1 MTRRVLAGLSLG
13 LSAVYAAST
22 LVRAGLAHRRLRAEP
37 TSAPRLAARVSVL
50 QPILSG
56 DPGLAT
62 MLAENLANHPDADF
76 VWLVDA
82 DDAEGIRV
90 ATKVSAGA
98 RNVTVRV
105 CPPAPSGVN
114 PKVFKLALALPDCGE
129 LVAVLDDDT
138 VLPPGAL
145 ARAAAHLAEADLVTG
160 LPYYRPGETVWGA
173 LVAAFVNANSL
184 LTYLPVAE
192 LTDPV
197 TINGMFYLTPRTTL
211 DEVGGF
217 AAIERGLCDDYELA
231 LLYRRAGRRIAQT
244 AIAHPLA
251 TTVPGGWEYRRIMR
265 RWMLFAGRLLR
276 DLPDDPRA
284 RAAVGLVSVPV
295 VLPLAALVCALA
307 SGSAPAS
314 GAAAGVVVAKAV
326 AMAGWR
332 RRAWGARTSA
342 AGLAAEIVSDL
353 VQPLHAVAALGRPA
367 SVTWRG
373 KQFRVDAEGG
383 LR

>member
-1 MTRRVLAGLSLG
+1 MIRRTLAGLSLG
-13 LSAVYAAST
+13 LSVAYAAST
-22 LVRAGLAHRRLRAEP
+22 LVRAGLARRRLRAEP
-37 TSAPRLAARVSVL
+37 VETPAPVGRVSIL

-56 DPGLAT
+56 DPGLPA
-62 MLAENLANHPDADF
+62 MLAENLHNHPDADLT
-76 VWLVDA
+76 WLVDT
-82 DDAEGIRV
+82 DDAEGMRLASQV
-90 ATKVSAGA
+90 AAGA
-98 RNVTVRV
+98 PHVRVRV

-114 PKVFKLALALPDCGE
+114 PKVFKLALAVPDCGE

-160 LPYYRPGETVWGA
+160 LPYYRPGETLWEA

-197 TINGMFYLTPRTTL
+197 TINGMFYLTRRATL
-211 DEVGGF
+211 DELGGF
-217 AAIERGLCDDYELA
+217 AAITQGLCDDYELA
-231 LLYRRAGRRIAQT
+231 LLYRRAGLRIAQT

-251 TTVPGGWEYRRIMR
+251 TSVLSGAQYLRIMR
-265 RWMLFAGRLLR
+265 RWMLFAGRLMR

-295 VLPLAALVCALA
+295 VLPLVALVCAVV
-307 SGSAPAS
+307 SGSAAAS
-314 GAAAGVVVAKAV
+314 SVAVGAVAAKAV

-332 RRAWGARTSA
+332 RRLWGARTSV
-342 AGLAAEIVSDL
+342 AGIAAEIVSDL
-353 VQPLHAVAALGRPA
+353 VQPLHAVAAFGRPD

-373 KQFRVDAEGG
+373 KQFRVDAAGG

>member
-1 MTRRVLAGLSLG
+1 MTRRALAGLSWC
-13 LSAVYAAST
+13 LSAAYAAST
-22 LVRAGLAHRRLRAEP
+22 LVRAGLAWRRLRAEP
-37 TSAPRLAARVSVL
+37 AGTPAAVGRVSVL

-56 DPGLAT
+56 DPGLSA
-62 MLAENLANHPDADF
+62 MLAENLGNHPDADF

-82 DDAEGIRV
+82 DDAEGVRV
-90 ATKVSAGA
+90 ASQVAAGA
-98 RNVTVRV
+98 PQVRVRV

-114 PKVFKLALALPDCGE
+114 PKVFKLALALPECGE

-160 LPYYRPGETVWGA
+160 LPYYRPGETLWET

-231 LLYRRAGRRIAQT
+231 LLYRRFGLRIAQT

-251 TTVPGGWEYRRIMR
+251 TTVASGAQYRRIMR

-307 SGSAPAS
+307 AGSA
-314 GAAAGVVVAKAV
+314 AACGVAVGVVAAKAV
-326 AMAGWR
+326 AIAGWR
-332 RRAWGARTSA
+332 RRLWGLRTP
-342 AGLAAEIVSDL
+342 AGGIAAEIVSDL